1 VFLASFGGKKT
12 LSPKYI
18 LVLFWHC
25 FGAKGHSCP
34 SIFIAA
40 NTHSPSCPDQHLWTN
55 VSRTSHYYVHKNITA
70 VVNNHTL
77 KWYKNRTS
85 GEMNNNKK
93 NTNEL
98 LILLSSHRISE
109 HDCRSIRHCY
119 NCKLHVLNS
128 SSKTILIYKSTET
141 KLNILLNLKSK
152 QQCCYRVLSATS
164 TM

>member
-1 VFLASFGGKKT
+1 
-12 LSPKYI
+12 
-18 LVLFWHC
+18 
-25 FGAKGHSCP
+25 
-34 SIFIAA
+34 
-40 NTHSPSCPDQHLWTN
+40 
-55 VSRTSHYYVHKNITA
+55 
-70 VVNNHTL
+70 
-77 KWYKNRTS
+77 
-85 GEMNNNKK
+85 MNNNKK